1 MILLLKLSTILC
13 LWHISSFPVS
23 GVTLSQLRSI
33 LFGNNMLL
41 QYNKSSFLSATLKG
55 KAKKWKD
62 KAGYNKK
69 KADKVIKH
77 WKKAVKHGKHYRRRK
92 SIGSSSSSSSS
103 TTSYDRRK
111 HVAFPGIANLEDSGC
126 SSSSYSGRRRHRRH
140 HSSSTASSCVDNTI
154 ETLFPKKGRPLPKR
168 DDVYFLD
175 EKGGMKKSYGPFK
188 DDESSPFYY
197 PGLHQLDGKIGK
209 RVLSDQEYRIHPS
222 FMSKLAD
229 GGFYERRVIKP
240 KDEKGADVVEERFGY
255 FPKTGG
261 NSNESNESD
270 ESSEYQP
277 KKKRMGSNP
286 DMSIFNAFMPGYDS
300 QESGP
305 QNYRTMPGLEERIG
319 KQFEELKKSQTQNR
333 DEWNKKHQ
341 ALGNRLDKSTQKLQS
356 GLDHKILMDLGSRAE
371 QLQDNIDKENNTKEV
386 EKKKNDSKF
395 KIIGGE

>member
-41 QYNKSSFLSATLKG
+41 QYNKSSFLGATLKG

-62 KAGYNKK
+62 KAVHNKK

-126 SSSSYSGRRRHRRH
+126 SSSSYSSRKRHRRH
-140 HSSSTASSCVDNTI
+140 HSSSTTSSCVDNTI

-261 NSNESNESD
+261 NSNESD
-270 ESSEYQP
+270 ESSENQP

-286 DMSIFNAFMPGYDS
+286 DMSIFNAFMPTHPHGSGLNPYSYGTMSHLETKID
-300 QESGP
+300 QE
-305 QNYRTMPGLEERIG
+305 
-319 KQFEELKKSQTQNR
+319 FEEMRKAQEGSRIRFNSNQ
-333 DEWNKKHQ
+333 D
-341 ALGNRLDKSTQKLQS
+341 KLQDKINKETTRLENT
-356 GLDHKILMDLGSRAE
+356 LDTKITTDIAKKQSELMDDVDG
-371 QLQDNIDKENNTKEV
+371 
-386 EKKKNDSKF
+386 KKNRKYSDDRIK
-395 KIIGGE
+395 